1 MGKIKDCLNLAKRFP
16 TEEERYKKYI
26 LLLAVLKL
34 TTFCVLLSGVAYIA
48 FGSGWRTFWTDLRL
62 VLRVFLVVLLFYIFY
77 KGRVFHFL
85 LKTLP
90 CLALSLFVM
99 VMAAI
104 FISPLAVLAVL
115 GLSVFFNRKR
125 FKIIARYKN
134 FCWYILANLVIS
146 GGVALSIKNGLLTG
160 SMTDSLLAY
169 FLTLGPFF
177 LLWMLLKHEVEG
189 GRSFVETMRIMSLIS
204 SVFFFFLFSFLTVV
218 PVKYLSGKSLFGEDD
233 NDYLALP
240 QA

>member
-1 MGKIKDCLNLAKRFP
+1 MGKIKDFFNLAKRFP

-26 LLLAVLKL
+26 MLLAVLKL
-34 TTFCVLLSGVAYIA
+34 TTFCVLVSGVAYIA
-48 FGSGWRTFWTDLRL
+48 FGSSWMTFWTDLRL
-62 VLRVFLVVLLFYIFY
+62 VLRLFLGVLLFCIFY

-85 LKTLP
+85 LRTLP
-90 CLALSLFVM
+90 CLALSLFLM
-99 VMAAI
+99 VMAGI
-104 FISPLAVLAVL
+104 FIGPLSLLAAL

-125 FKIIARYKN
+125 FKIFGRYKN

-146 GGVALSIKNGLLTG
+146 GGVALSTKFGLLTG
-160 SMTDSLLAY
+160 SFSDSLLAF

-189 GRSFVETMRIMSLIS
+189 GRSFVETMRVIALTGSAFL
-204 SVFFFFLFSFLTVV
+204 FFLFSFMTVV
-218 PVKYLSGKSLFGEDD
+218 PVKYISGKSLFGEDD